1 MDASLLL
8 IHQTWDY
15 RPEICAWAL
24 GPSALDLEPKPGSQ
38 T

>member
-1 MDASLLL
+1 MDGSLVL
-8 IHQTWDY
+8 IPQTWDY

-24 GPSALDLEPKPGSQ
+24 EPSALDLEHKPGSQ